1 MKGYGAWD
9 LGRYGLTL
17 GFSVNWAGSA
27 SSPYFGHLYSFAD
40 FGSATCRTGATSSF
54 RNCPYMLR
62 NVVGWAVQELI
73 AKMKVFEHLIHEFN
87 LGPVLAHF
95 EAPCS
100 LMVLWHENPKVLK

>member
-27 SSPYFGHLYSFAD
+27 SSPYFGYWYRFAD
-40 FGSATCRTGATSSF
+40 CGSATCRTGATSSF

-73 AKMKVFEHLIHEFN
+73 AKMKFFDSLIHEFN
-87 LGPVLAHF
+87 LGPVLAHI
-95 EAPCS
+95 EAPHGLS
-100 LMVLWHENPKVLK
+100 V

>member
-9 LGRYGLTL
+9 LGRYGLKL

-27 SSPYFGHLYSFAD
+27 SSPYFGYWYRFAD
-40 FGSATCRTGATSSF
+40 CGSATCRTGATSSF

-73 AKMKVFEHLIHEFN
+73 AKMKFFDSLIHEFN
-87 LGPVLAHF
+87 LGPVLAHI
-95 EAPCS
+95 EAPHG
-100 LMVLWHENPKVLK
+100 LLV